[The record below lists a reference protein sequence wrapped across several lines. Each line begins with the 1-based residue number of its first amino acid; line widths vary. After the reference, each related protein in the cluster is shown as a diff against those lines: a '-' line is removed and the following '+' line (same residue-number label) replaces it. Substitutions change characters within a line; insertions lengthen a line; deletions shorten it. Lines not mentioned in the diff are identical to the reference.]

1 VIPASFDYVR
11 ADSLDQATGLLE
23 RHGDGAK
30 VLAGGH
36 SLLPLMKLRLAVPE
50 VLVDIGRIP
59 GLSYVRDGGD
69 HLAVGALTTH
79 DEIARSPLVGSQ
91 LPLLAHVAGQI
102 GDPQVRHRGTIGG
115 SLAHGDPASDLP
127 AVVLALRG
135 TLVLRGPGGS
145 REVDSE
151 AFHLGFLETAVA
163 PDEILTEIRLPKMG
177 ELGWG
182 FEKLTKRAQ
191 DWAIVGAVA
200 ARLDGDGSTA
210 IALINVGPVPARALA
225 AEAALEAGSSPA
237 EAAAQADDGIEVSG
251 DLNASEAF
259 RRHLTRVLVGRAL
272 EKALG

>member
-1 VIPASFDYVR
+1 MIPASFDYVR
-11 ADSLDQATGLLE
+11 AGSLDEAIWLLE

-30 VLAGGH
+30 LLAGGH

-59 GLSYVRDGGD
+59 GLSYVRDEGD

-79 DEIARSPLVGSQ
+79 DEIARSPLVASQ

-102 GDPQVRHRGTIGG
+102 GDPQVRHMGTIGG
-115 SLAHGDPASDLP
+115 SLAHGDAASDLP

-145 REVDSE
+145 REVGSD
-151 AFHLGFLETAVA
+151 AFHLGFLETAIA
-163 PDEILTEIRLPKMG
+163 PDEILTEICLPKTG

-200 ARLDGDGSTA
+200 ARLGGDGSTA
-210 IALINVGPVPARALA
+210 IALINVGPVPTRALA
-225 AEAALEAGSSPA
+225 AEAALAAGLSPV

-251 DLNASEAF
+251 GLNASGSF
-259 RRHLTRVLVGRAL
+259 RRHLTHVLVGRAL

>member
-1 VIPASFDYVR
+1 MIPASFDYVR

>member
-1 VIPASFDYVR
+1 MIPASFDYVR

-59 GLSYVRDGGD
+59 GLSYVRDEGD

-225 AEAALEAGSSPA
+225 AEAALEAGSSPT

-272 EKALG
+272 EKALV

>member
-1 VIPASFDYVR
+1 MIPASFDYVR

-272 EKALG
+272 EKALV

>member
-1 VIPASFDYVR
+1 MIPASFDYVR

-115 SLAHGDPASDLP
+115 SLVHGDPASDLP

-272 EKALG
+272 EKALV

>member
-1 VIPASFDYVR
+1 MIPASFDYVR

-237 EAAAQADDGIEVSG
+237 EAAARADDGIEVSG

-272 EKALG
+272 EKALV

>member
-1 VIPASFDYVR
+1 MIPASFDYVR

-59 GLSYVRDGGD
+59 GLSYVRDEGD

-272 EKALG
+272 EKALV